1 MIMQCTKCKLE
12 IDPIR
17 LEILPE
23 TTVCKRCA
31 QAREPVVPTIVLPP
45 ALDPQPY
52 IEAKIPPA
60 RRYEKSFVVKKPKK
74 TKKADISDSKKYTQ
88 IGGLK
93 KRHRDKAKG
102 LSTKDLTIPVIFK
115 SGGTSRRYEYK
126 LKGFQK
132 TFKVSTQDILAA
144 QSAKYSFY
152 VDEGIL
158 YLDRKGKKPNVRI
171 GSFQHRK
178 EKK

>member
-1 MIMQCTKCKLE
+1 
-12 IDPIR
+12 

-31 QAREPVVPTIVLPP
+31 QSRERVVPTITHFS
-45 ALDPQPY
+45 AIDPQPY
-52 IEAKIPPA
+52 IDAKIPPA
-60 RRYEKSFVVKKPKK
+60 RLYEKSFVVKKPKK
-74 TKKADISDSKKYTQ
+74 TKKAAISDSKKYTQ

-93 KRHRDKAKG
+93 KAHKNKAKN
-102 LSTKDLTIPVIFK
+102 LSTKDLIIPVVFHSQGK
-115 SGGTSRRYEYK
+115 SRRYDYR

-158 YLDRKGKKPNVRI
+158 YLDRKGKAPNVRI

>member
-1 MIMQCTKCKLE
+1 MPCLSCGHD

-17 LEILPE
+17 MEILPE
-23 TTVCKRCA
+23 TRLCKTCA
-31 QAREPVVPTIVLPP
+31 QSREPVVPTVVRPL

-52 IEAKIPPA
+52 IDAKVPLVHQF
-60 RRYEKSFVVKKPKK
+60 EKSFVVKKPKK
-74 TKKADISDSKKYTQ
+74 KKTVDISDSKKYTQ

-93 KRHRDKAKG
+93 KRHKDTAKT
-102 LSTKDLTIPVIFK
+102 LSTQGLKIPVIFK
-115 SGGTSRRYEYK
+115 SNGTSRRYVYK
-126 LKGFQK
+126 LKGFQT

-144 QSAKYSFY
+144 QAAKYSFY
-152 VDEGIL
+152 VEEGIL

>member
-1 MIMQCTKCKLE
+1 MRCISCNHN

-17 LEILPE
+17 LEILPD
-23 TTVCKRCA
+23 TKLCKTCA
-31 QAREPVVPTIVLPP
+31 QRREPTVVTPLRPI
-45 ALDPQPY
+45 AIDPQPY
-52 IEAKIPPA
+52 IDAEIPPV
-60 RRYEKSFVVKKPKK
+60 RLHEKSFVVKKTKK
-74 TKKADISDSKKYTQ
+74 TKKADISDTKKYTQ

-93 KRHRDKAKG
+93 KVHKTKGKNLSTVG
-102 LSTKDLTIPVIFK
+102 LSIPVVFISQGK
-115 SGGTSRRYEYK
+115 SRRYVYK

-144 QSAKYSFY
+144 HAAKYSFY
-152 VDEGIL
+152 VDDGIL

>member
-1 MIMQCTKCKLE
+1 MQCTKCKGD

-23 TTVCKRCA
+23 TTVCKTCA
-31 QAREPVVPTIVLPP
+31 KSREPVIPTITYFP
-45 ALDPQPY
+45 AIDPQPY
-52 IEAKIPPA
+52 IDAKIPPV
-60 RRYEKSFVVKKPKK
+60 RLYEKSFVVKKPKK
-74 TKKADISDSKKYTQ
+74 KKKTDISDSKKYTQ

-93 KRHRDKAKG
+93 KAHKNKG
-102 LSTKDLTIPVIFK
+102 KHLSTKGLTIPVIFK
-115 SGGTSRRYEYK
+115 SQGKSRRYVYK
-126 LKGFQK
+126 LSGFQK
-132 TFKVSTQDILAA
+132 TFKVSTQDILAV

-152 VDEGIL
+152 VDDGIL
-158 YLDRKGKKPNVRI
+158 YLDRKGKAPNVRI

>member
-1 MIMQCTKCKLE
+1 
-12 IDPIR
+12 
-17 LEILPE
+17 
-23 TTVCKRCA
+23 
-31 QAREPVVPTIVLPP
+31 
-45 ALDPQPY
+45 LDPQPY
-52 IEAKIPPA
+52 IEAKVPYT
-60 RRYEKSFVVKKPKK
+60 RQYEKSFVVKNKKKPKGP
-74 TKKADISDSKKYTQ
+74 DMSDSTQYKQ

-93 KRHRDKAKG
+93 KVHKTNATKM
-102 LSTKDLTIPVIFK
+102 STKDLIIPVMFK
-115 SGGTSRRYEYK
+115 SGGKSRRYDYR
-126 LKGFQK
+126 LPNFQK

>member
-1 MIMQCTKCKLE
+1 MIMQCTKCKQE

-17 LEILPE
+17 LEVLPE
-23 TTVCKRCA
+23 TTVCKTCA
-31 QAREPVVPTIVLPP
+31 QSREPVVPTIVLPP
-45 ALDPQPY
+45 AIDPQPY
-52 IEAKIPPA
+52 IDAEIPPV
-60 RRYEKSFVVKKPKK
+60 RLYEKSFVVKKPKK
-74 TKKADISDSKKYTQ
+74 TKTADMSDTKKYTQ

-93 KRHRDKAKG
+93 KAHKNKG
-102 LSTKDLTIPVIFK
+102 KNLSTKDLIIPVMFK
-115 SGGTSRRYEYK
+115 SNGTSRRYDYR

-132 TFKVSTQDILAA
+132 TFKVSTHDILAA

-158 YLDRKGKKPNVRI
+158 YLDRKGKAPNVRI

>member
-1 MIMQCTKCKLE
+1 MQCTKCKQE

-23 TTVCKRCA
+23 TTVCKTCA
-31 QAREPVVPTIVLPP
+31 KSREQVVPTITHFP
-45 ALDPQPY
+45 AIDPQPY
-52 IEAKIPPA
+52 IDAKIPPV

-74 TKKADISDSKKYTQ
+74 TKKADISDKTKYTQ

-93 KRHRDKAKG
+93 KAHKTKGKNLSTVG
-102 LSTKDLTIPVIFK
+102 LSIPVVFYSQGK
-115 SGGTSRRYEYK
+115 SRRYVYK
-126 LKGFQK
+126 LTGFQK

-144 QSAKYSFY
+144 HAAKYSFY

>member
-1 MIMQCTKCKLE
+1 MQCTKCKGE

-23 TTVCKRCA
+23 TTVCKTCA
-31 QAREPVVPTIVLPP
+31 KSREPVVPTITHFP
-45 ALDPQPY
+45 AIDPQPY
-52 IEAKIPPA
+52 IEAKIPPV

-74 TKKADISDSKKYTQ
+74 TKKVDMSDSTKYTQ

-93 KRHRDKAKG
+93 KHHRDKAKS
-102 LSTKDLTIPVIFK
+102 LSTKGLTIPVIFK
-115 SGGTSRRYEYK
+115 SRGMSRRYVYK
-126 LKGFQK
+126 LKGFQEM
-132 TFKVSTQDILAA
+132 FKVSTRDILAA

-158 YLDRKGKKPNVRI
+158 YLDRKGKAPNVRI